1 MAPMMLADMVPEITA
16 IKQRPKIILLAA
28 GMSQR
33 MGGLNKL
40 LLPING
46 VPMVRHMAL
55 TLVAFA
61 DVSPVVVLGHE
72 AERVGAALDGIA
84 LTMVTNAHYQ
94 SGQMSS
100 VTTGL
105 IAAGQADNYMICL
118 ADLPLL
124 TSVDCAALFAAHK
137 KAGVGQITVPV
148 QSEDGI
154 FVRRGNPIIMP
165 ASARHKIIKGKA
177 NLGCRGLLNNHPDL
191 IYPFDSCTD
200 GFYVD
205 IDTQDAFHKATGE
218 KPDLQTIAS

>member
-1 MAPMMLADMVPEITA
+1 MMLVDMMPEITA
-16 IKQRPKIILLAA
+16 IKQPTPILLAA
-28 GMSQR
+28 GMSKR

-61 DVSPVVVLGHE
+61 DVPPVVVLGHE
-72 AERVGAALDGIA
+72 AKRVAAALDGIA
-84 LTMVTNAHYQ
+84 LTMITNVQYQ

-100 VTTGL
+100 VTAGL
-105 IAAGQADNYMICL
+105 IAAGQAADYMICL

-124 TSVDCAALFAAHK
+124 TALDCAALSAAHK

-148 QSEDGI
+148 QREDGI

-165 ASARHKIIKGKA
+165 ASARHKIIKGKT

-205 IDTQDAFHKATGE
+205 IDTQDAFRDTTGQ
-218 KPDLQTIAS
+218 KPDARMIAS